1 MHDKIQTGTKLKERA
16 QMVNEHYQ
24 AEMQKELQ
32 ISIDFNPTMLM

>member
-1 MHDKIQTGTKLKERA
+1 VLK
-16 QMVNEHYQ
+16 MVNEHYQ